1 MKTPHIPSS
10 APDGPT
16 LRHSRILRLGADA
29 TGSAEADLL
38 TALTAARTVISVDA
52 AQPGTVATARL
63 LLATLARTP
72 GRLTLVTTTIPE
84 ETVAEL
90 LAIVWRIDP
99 EHHIDNSAGVR
110 EHELPA
116 DTTLQVH
123 LGTIAPRSLTGTE
136 GWDQDESSSGGRL
149 VRVVA
154 DGYGAQLAR
163 SGQINLTQHRA
174 PNALGCMLAAAFAAG
189 EAFAAAAR
197 VLPSRRHPL
206 PHIAFCPVTLGSDLA
221 AAPDLPDGLSIDAA
235 LLGLGAVGTAMAVI
249 LATLP
254 LHGHLLLADRQTYAE
269 ENLGT
274 YSLGDPTDVA
284 AARPK
289 VDLAA
294 DALRH
299 RYTIARHHGELA
311 DLPARVDAG
320 ELPWPAHVL
329 TGLDSIP
336 ARYAAQRLWADHH
349 IDAATGDTTV
359 GLHDAVPLGPCL
371 QCFFPTARD
380 GPSAEQRLAEELGI
394 DPALLGRD
402 EAWTEKELSQLPA
415 AAAER
420 LHPLV
425 GTPKCGTTHA
435 LGLTDL
441 ATDDYRPSVPF
452 VSQQAACLA
461 VGRLLA
467 RLLGLSPTTNF
478 FQYDTMIGP
487 ALFDEEPRDPIPACY
502 CQARASIIHATR
514 TQRAGSRGP
523 GIEPL

>member
-1 MKTPHIPSS
+1 MNTHN
-10 APDGPT
+10 APAPCPEGPA

-38 TALTAARTVISVDA
+38 TTLAAARTVISVDA
-52 AQPGTVATARL
+52 ALPGTVATARL

-72 GRLTLVTTTIPE
+72 GRLTLVTTTIPPA
-84 ETVAEL
+84 TVAEL
-90 LAIVWRIDP
+90 LAIVRCIDP
-99 EHHIDNSAGVR
+99 EHQVDTAAEVR
-110 EHELPA
+110 EHELSA
-116 DTTLQVH
+116 DTTLHLH
-123 LGTIAPRSLTGTE
+123 LGTIAPRSITGAE
-136 GWDQDESSSGGRL
+136 DRDQVESSNGVPSA
-149 VRVVA
+149 RVVA

-163 SGQINLTQHRA
+163 SSRVGLTQHRT
-174 PNALGCMLAAAFAAG
+174 PNALGHMLAAAFAAG

-197 VLPSRRHPL
+197 VLPSRLHPL

-221 AAPDLPDGLSIDAA
+221 AAPDLPDGLTIDAA
-235 LLGLGAVGTAMAVI
+235 LLGLGAVGTAIAAI
-249 LATLP
+249 LAGLP

-284 AARPK
+284 AVRPK

-294 DALRH
+294 SALRH
-299 RYTIARHHGELA
+299 RYVVALHHGELS

-320 ELPWPAHVL
+320 ELPWPSHVL
-329 TGLDSIP
+329 TGLDSVP

-371 QCFFPTARD
+371 HCFFPTARD
-380 GPSAEQRLAEELGI
+380 GPTAEQRLAEELGI

-402 EAWTEKELSQLPA
+402 DTWTEQELSQLPP

-420 LHPLV
+420 LRPLV
-425 GTPKCGTTHA
+425 GTPKCGTAHT

-441 ATDDYRPSVPF
+441 AAGEYRPSVPF

-478 FQYDTMIGP
+478 FQYDTMLGP
-487 ALFDEEPRDPIPACY
+487 AIFDDEPRDPIATCY
-502 CQARASIIHATR
+502 CQTRASVVHATR
-514 TQRAGSRGP
+514 AQRNRNHRLSVVT
-523 GIEPL
+523 